1 MSDAPIN
8 SPLSAAGKTQFAGQ
22 EIDAL
27 RRHVC
32 QILGFDIALIDIVR
46 GSSIDNLI
54 TFYAEDGSQD
64 ITLDDFLDDNQQP
77 LSNSNSDIAQTVRQ
91 QYTPYIGRVLLLD
104 EAPPEDELRFPY
116 VVVPISDG
124 QGDASTAVK
133 GLIRVVSF
141 DNTRKIESSDIA
153 NVRLIGQ
160 HLATRIPVIADSEAA
175 PQADVLPEDVRP
187 TELIVVAHSNRAVRR
202 RLSRTL
208 SGDKYNV
215 VEADDAQRVTQA
227 LRENEVGLLVLDSQL
242 SNESGKTLCR
252 SLKDS
257 DSEFKHVPM
266 IVVTPDT
273 DSNSKVEGLNAG
285 ADDCVSENCID
296 AELLARVR
304 ASFRLKKT
312 QRELA
317 TQLKLLEDYAQR
329 LEYASEVERLA
340 SMKISKE
347 KSQLDSLNQELTL
360 KKREVEIL
368 HDQDNR
374 LRRIS
379 DCIRKSFNIEDN
391 IGEMLESL
399 AGWLEL
405 DNCFV
410 VLSLECDEQDIIR
423 REYAA
428 HEGYRLLE
436 HGYDITLLDIFKS
449 LPRQD
454 LLLVNDVKRDKR
466 VEPFKDVLSH
476 YHLYSVF
483 YVPITYENKLLGI
496 LGGHKCETQAQWTQ
510 HYETFFGQIADQLAI
525 GVTNARLY
533 KRVERQA
540 TTDGLTSLFNHR
552 TGQEKLA
559 EQLRL
564 AERYQR
570 NLAVVMIDID
580 HFKSIN
586 DTYGHPVGDSV
597 LKAVA
602 RAIRR
607 DCRDVDI
614 PVRYGGEEFLLVL
627 PEVNQEGA
635 VVVAERL
642 RKSLQREQIMH
653 DEVQLSV
660 TASIGVAAYPEDTES
675 HHNLL
680 ELADKALYM
689 SKRLGRNQVHTAA
702 DLLFHEFHEGQK
714 QKQESE
720 GAGTSAPGSG
730 PDSVP
735 NSNSGLNS
743 NSVPNSSSVPAGAS
757 PLTSDG
763 TADTTITANL
773 AVNVTPPAAT
783 TPSPAVN
790 PAQLIPGEDKEG
802 LVPEV
807 VEMVK
812 AMAGALYAKSDYNKV
827 HHLETARFAEMV
839 AKVLGLN
846 QRQIEQIRVAGLLH
860 DVGLLSVPEEIVNKP
875 GQVNADELR
884 VLMQHPIMGAQMFR
898 PIHALKEICDI
909 LENHHECWDG
919 TGYPRGL
926 KGEEIPLSARII
938 SIVDSYHAMISD
950 RPYRAAMSKEKAKRV
965 LRNGA
970 GTQFDPFLVDI
981 FLACL
986 SELEEQQEDPE
997 GATT

>member
-1 MSDAPIN
+1 LSDSPQDKSN
-8 SPLSAAGKTQFAGQ
+8 SMLTVGKSPFVGQ

-27 RRHVC
+27 RRHIC

-46 GSSIDNLI
+46 GNGIDNLI
-54 TFYAEDGSQD
+54 TFFAEEHGDEV
-64 ITLDDFLDDNQQP
+64 TLEDFVDANNQT
-77 LSNSNSDIAQTVRQ
+77 LAEADSDIARQVRQ
-91 QYTPYIGRVLLLD
+91 KYSPYVGEVLLLD
-104 EAPPEDELRFPY
+104 ETPPDEELRFPY

-124 QGDASTAVK
+124 QGDAATRIK

-141 DNTRKIESSDIA
+141 DNARKIEASDVSNIR
-153 NVRLIGQ
+153 VIGQ
-160 HLATRIPVIADSEAA
+160 HLATRIPYLAEPHTEIGTRA
-175 PQADVLPEDVRP
+175 PAPRP
-187 TELIVVAHSNRAVRR
+187 QTPSTHELIVVAHSNRAVRR

-208 SGDKYNV
+208 STGQYGLI
-215 VEADDAQRVTQA
+215 EADDSERVLQT

-242 SNESGKTLCR
+242 MAADGTMLCR
-252 SLKDS
+252 KLKAS
-257 DSEFKHVPM
+257 ESEFTHVPI
-266 IVVTPDT
+266 IVVTADA
-273 DSNSKVEGLNAG
+273 DSNGKVEGLNAG
-285 ADDCVSENCID
+285 ADDCVTDACID

-304 ASFRLKKT
+304 ASMRLKKT
-312 QRELA
+312 ERELA

-340 SMKISKE
+340 SGKIKKE
-347 KSQLDSLNQELTL
+347 KTQLDSLNQELTL

-379 DCIRKSFNIEDN
+379 DTIRKSFKIEEH
-391 IGEMLESL
+391 IAEMLENL

-410 VLSLECDEQDIIR
+410 ILTEECDEPDIIR
-423 REYAA
+423 CEYAA
-428 HEGYRLLE
+428 HDGYRLSE
-436 HGYDITLLDIFKS
+436 HDYDRALLDIYKN
-449 LPRQD
+449 LPKHD

-466 VEPFKDVLSH
+466 VEPFREVLDN

-483 YVPITYENKLLGI
+483 YVPVTYENKLLGI
-496 LGGHKCETQAQWTQ
+496 LGGHKVETQAQWTQ
-510 HYETFFGQIADQLAI
+510 HHETFFGQIADQLAS
-525 GVTNARLY
+525 GVINARLY

-540 TTDGLTSLFNHR
+540 TTDGLTGLFNHR

-559 EQLRL
+559 EQLRI

-570 NLAVVMIDID
+570 NVAVVMMDID

-586 DTYGHPVGDSV
+586 DTYGHPVGDTV
-597 LKAVA
+597 LKSVA
-602 RAIRR
+602 HVIKR

-627 PEVNQEGA
+627 PEVSQEGA

-642 RKSLQREQIMH
+642 RKTLQREVITH
-653 DEVQLSV
+653 DDVQLSV
-660 TASIGVAAYPEDTES
+660 TASIGVASYPEDAEGQ
-675 HHNLL
+675 HHLL
-680 ELADKALYM
+680 EVADKALYM

-702 DLLFHEFHEGQK
+702 DLMFQELQDDQK
-714 QKQESE
+714 PQQQQQ
-720 GAGTSAPGSG
+720 
-730 PDSVP
+730 
-735 NSNSGLNS
+735 N
-743 NSVPNSSSVPAGAS
+743 AGAS
-757 PLTSDG
+757 PASPEIVVATVPSTAAEKAQSMVEAMG
-763 TADTTITANL
+763 TA
-773 AVNVTPPAAT
+773 AVA
-783 TPSPAVN
+783 
-790 PAQLIPGEDKEG
+790 EDKEG

-812 AMAGALYAKSDYNKV
+812 AMAGALYAKSEYNKV

-875 GQVNADELR
+875 GQVSAEELR
-884 VLMQHPIMGAQMFR
+884 VLMQHPVMGAQMFR

-919 TGYPRGL
+919 TGYPRGM

-938 SIVDSYHAMISD
+938 AIVDAYHAMISD
-950 RPYRAAMSKEKAKRV
+950 RPYRPAMSKEKAKRV

-981 FLACL
+981 FIACL
-986 SELEEQQEDPE
+986 SELEEQEEPGVQAPQQ
-997 GATT
+997 

>member
-1 MSDAPIN
+1 MN

-54 TFYAEDGSQD
+54 TFYADDGSQD
-64 ITLDDFLDDNQQP
+64 LTLDDFLDDNQQP
-77 LSNSNSDIAQTVRQ
+77 LSDSNSDIAQKVRQ
-91 QYTPYIGRVLLLD
+91 QYTPYIGKVLLLD

-124 QGDASTAVK
+124 QGEASTAVK

-141 DNTRKIESSDIA
+141 DNARKIESADIA
-153 NVRLIGQ
+153 NVRMIGQ
-160 HLATRIPVIADSEAA
+160 HLATRIPVIADSEGS
-175 PQADVLPEDVRP
+175 PEEKSQAEDARP
-187 TELIVVAHSNRAVRR
+187 SELIVVAHSNRAVRR

-215 VEADDAQRVTQA
+215 VEADDAQRVVQA

-242 SNESGKTLCR
+242 TDEQGKTLCR
-252 SLKDS
+252 SLKGA

-266 IVVTPDT
+266 IVVTPDA

-285 ADDCVSENCID
+285 ADDCVSDNCID

-312 QRELA
+312 ERELA

-340 SMKISKE
+340 SNKISKE
-347 KSQLDSLNQELTL
+347 KGQLDSLNQELTL

-379 DCIRKSFNIEDN
+379 DCIRKSFAIEDN

-410 VLSLECDEQDIIR
+410 VLSLECEEQDVIR

-436 HGYDITLLDIFKS
+436 HGYDVTLLDIFKS

-466 VEPFKDVLSH
+466 IEPFKDVLSH

-496 LGGHKCETQAQWTQ
+496 LGGHKCETQAQWAQ

-586 DTYGHPVGDSV
+586 DTYGHPVGDTV
-597 LKAVA
+597 LRAVA

-642 RKSLQREQIMH
+642 RKALQREQISH
-653 DEVQLSV
+653 DDVQLSV
-660 TASIGVAAYPEDTES
+660 TASLGVAAYPEDTES
-675 HHNLL
+675 QHNLL

-702 DLLFHEFHEGQK
+702 DLLFHEFQEGQK
-714 QKQESE
+714 QKQEPVADAAPDAA
-720 GAGTSAPGSG
+720 AGTDQVS
-730 PDSVP
+730 
-735 NSNSGLNS
+735 
-743 NSVPNSSSVPAGAS
+743 PAEAS
-757 PLTSDG
+757 P
-763 TADTTITANL
+763 TTITANI
-773 AVNVTPPAAT
+773 ADAAAAAQAAPPFVASGA
-783 TPSPAVN
+783 P
-790 PAQLIPGEDKEG
+790 LIPGTGEDKEG

-860 DVGLLSVPEEIVNKP
+860 DVGLLSIPEDIVNKP

-884 VLMQHPIMGAQMFR
+884 VLMQHPMMGAQMFR

-938 SIVDSYHAMISD
+938 AIVDSYHAMISD
-950 RPYRAAMSKEKAKRV
+950 RPYRQAMSKDKAKRV

-986 SELEEQQEDPE
+986 SELEEQEEQDPE

>member
-1 MSDAPIN
+1 MSDTPQVRDNPQQAR
-8 SPLSAAGKTQFAGQ
+8 SPFPGQ

-27 RRHVC
+27 RRHIC

-46 GSSIDNLI
+46 GAGIDNLI
-54 TFYAEDGSQD
+54 TFFAEEHSED
-64 ITLDDFLDDNQQP
+64 ITLDDFLDANHQP
-77 LSNSNSDIAQTVRQ
+77 LSESNSQIAQEVRQ
-91 QYTPYIGRVLLLD
+91 KYTPYVGEVLLVD
-104 EAPPEDELRFPY
+104 EAPAEEELRFPY
-116 VVVPISDG
+116 IVVPISDG
-124 QGDASTAVK
+124 QGDASTMIK

-141 DNTRKIESSDIA
+141 DNARKIEQSDVK
-153 NVRLIGQ
+153 NVRMIGQ
-160 HLATRIPVIADSEAA
+160 NLAARIPYLADAENAPAA
-175 PQADVLPEDVRP
+175 PPAEV
-187 TELIVVAHSNRAVRR
+187 IVVAHGNRATRR
-202 RLSRTL
+202 RLARTL
-208 SGDKYNV
+208 SGDGYRV
-215 VEADDAQRVTQA
+215 IEADDASKVVAA
-227 LRENEVGLLVLDSQL
+227 LRENEASLLVLDSTMRSAAGDML
-242 SNESGKTLCR
+242 GKTL
-252 SLKDS
+252 KAN
-257 DSEFKHVPM
+257 DSEFKHVSL
-266 IVVTPDT
+266 IVVTAEG
-273 DSNSKVEGLNAG
+273 DSQAKVEGLNAG
-285 ADDCVSENCID
+285 ADDCVSDACID
-296 AELLARVR
+296 AELLARIR
-304 ASFRLKKT
+304 ASLRVKKT
-312 QRELA
+312 ERELA
-317 TQLKLLEDYAQR
+317 IQNKLLEDYTQR

-340 SMKISKE
+340 SSKISQE
-347 KSQLDSLNQELTL
+347 KSLLDSLNQQLTL
-360 KKREVEIL
+360 RTREVEIL

-379 DCIRKSFNIEDN
+379 DCIRKSFSVSENVRETVEN
-391 IGEMLESL
+391 L

-410 VLSLECDEQDIIR
+410 VLTEECDEPDAIR
-423 REYAA
+423 QEYFT
-428 HEGYRLLE
+428 HEGYSLIDHDYDLALLE
-436 HGYDITLLDIFKS
+436 IFKS
-449 LPRQD
+449 LPKQD

-466 VEPFKDVLSH
+466 IEPFREVLSN

-496 LGGHKCETQAQWTQ
+496 LGGHKCESQAQWSQ
-510 HYETFFGQIADQLAI
+510 HYETFFGQIADQLAS

-540 TTDGLTSLFNHR
+540 TTDGLTGLFNHR

-559 EQLRL
+559 EQLKL

-570 NLAVVMIDID
+570 NLAVVMLDID

-586 DTYGHPVGDSV
+586 DTYGHPVGDTV

-602 RAIRR
+602 RVIRR

-642 RKSLQREQIMH
+642 RKALQREAIAH
-653 DEVQLSV
+653 DDVQLSV
-660 TASIGVAAYPEDTES
+660 TASIGVAAYPEDVES
-675 HHNLL
+675 HHQLL

-702 DLLFHEFHEGQK
+702 DLIFHEFQEEQK
-714 QKQESE
+714 QQQDT
-720 GAGTSAPGSG
+720 AVAPAA
-730 PDSVP
+730 VP
-735 NSNSGLNS
+735 SM
-743 NSVPNSSSVPAGAS
+743 PAGPSAQAIAQMNAAS
-757 PLTSDG
+757 
-763 TADTTITANL
+763 
-773 AVNVTPPAAT
+773 
-783 TPSPAVN
+783 
-790 PAQLIPGEDKEG
+790 EDKEG

-812 AMAGALYAKSDYNKV
+812 AMAGALYAKSEYNKI

-860 DVGLLSVPEEIVNKP
+860 DVGLLSVPEDIVNKQ
-875 GQVNADELR
+875 GQVNPDELR
-884 VLMQHPIMGAQMFR
+884 VLMQHPVMGAQMFR

-926 KGEEIPLSARII
+926 KGEDIPLSARII
-938 SIVDSYHAMISD
+938 AIVDAYHAMISD
-950 RPYRAAMSKEKAKRV
+950 RPYRQAMAREKAKRV

-986 SELEEQQEDPE
+986 AEMEEQVEPQ
-997 GATT
+997 G

>member
-1 MSDAPIN
+1 MDNAQ
-8 SPLSAAGKTQFAGQ
+8 AMAGKPAQGYPGQ

-27 RRHVC
+27 RRHIC
-32 QILGFDIALIDIVR
+32 QILGFDIGLIDIAR
-46 GSSIDNLI
+46 GDRIDNLI
-54 TFYAEDGSQD
+54 TFFAEEHSDD
-64 ITLDDFLDDNQQP
+64 ITLDDFADEHNQL
-77 LSNSNSDIAQTVRQ
+77 LSETNSTLAQQVRNN
-91 QYTPYIGRVLLLD
+91 YAPYVGEVLLLD
-104 EAPPEDELRFPY
+104 DGDDELRFPY
-116 VVVPISDG
+116 IIVPISGG
-124 QGDASTAVK
+124 QGDASTMVK

-141 DNTRKIESSDIA
+141 DNTRQIENNDIA

-160 HLATRIPVIADSEAA
+160 HLAARMPYLAQSEPQPA
-175 PQADVLPEDVRP
+175 PEPATTAEP
-187 TELIVVAHSNRAVRR
+187 ELIVVAHGNRAIRR

-208 SGDKYNV
+208 SSDHYRV
-215 VEADDAQRVTQA
+215 IEAEHAEKVMEA
-227 LRENEVGLLVLDSQL
+227 LRENEVGLVVLDSAL
-242 SNESGKTLCR
+242 TNERNQMLCR
-252 SLKDS
+252 ALKGG
-257 DSEFKHVPM
+257 DSEFKHVP
-266 IVVTPDT
+266 IILVTAEADT
-273 DSNSKVEGLNAG
+273 NGKVEGLNAG
-285 ADDCVSENCID
+285 ADDCISDTCID

-304 ASFRLKKT
+304 ASLRLKKSE
-312 QRELA
+312 RELA

-340 SMKISKE
+340 SSKITQE
-347 KSQLDSLNQELTL
+347 KLQLDHVNRELSL

-410 VLSLECDEQDIIR
+410 VLTEECEEQDIIR
-423 REYAA
+423 REYATSA
-428 HEGYRLLE
+428 DYKLIEHNFDVTLLE
-436 HGYDITLLDIFKS
+436 IFKQ

-466 VEPFKDVLSH
+466 IEPFRNVLNNF
-476 YHLYSVF
+476 HLYSVF

-496 LGGHKCETQAQWTQ
+496 LGGHKIESQAQWTQ
-510 HYETFFGQIADQLAI
+510 HYETFFGQIADQLSI

-540 TTDGLTSLFNHR
+540 TTDGLTNLFNHR

-559 EQLRL
+559 EQLKL

-570 NLAVVMIDID
+570 NLAVIMMDID

-586 DTYGHPVGDSV
+586 DRYGHPVGDTV
-597 LKAVA
+597 LKSVA
-602 RAIRR
+602 RIIRR

-627 PEVNQEGA
+627 PEINQESA

-642 RKSLQREQIMH
+642 RKTLQREVITH
-653 DEVQLSV
+653 DDVQLSV
-660 TASIGVAAYPEDTES
+660 TASIGVAAYPEDAEAQ
-675 HHNLL
+675 HHLL

-689 SKRLGRNQVHTAA
+689 SKRLGRNQVHTAS
-702 DLLFHEFHEGQK
+702 DLMFHDLEEHKHE
-714 QKQESE
+714 
-720 GAGTSAPGSG
+720 A
-730 PDSVP
+730 
-735 NSNSGLNS
+735 
-743 NSVPNSSSVPAGAS
+743 
-757 PLTSDG
+757 
-763 TADTTITANL
+763 
-773 AVNVTPPAAT
+773 PPAV
-783 TPSPAVN
+783 PAVN
-790 PAQLIPGEDKEG
+790 TPTAEVAGDDKEG

-812 AMAGALYAKSDYNKV
+812 AMAGALYAKSEYNKV

-860 DVGLLSVPEEIVNKP
+860 DVGLLSVPEDIINKP
-875 GQVNADELR
+875 GQVTADELR

-938 SIVDSYHAMISD
+938 SIVDAYHAMISE
-950 RPYRAAMSKEKAKRV
+950 RPYRPAMAKEKAKRV

-986 SELEEQQEDPE
+986 AEAEEAEQQTQ
-997 GATT
+997 AQSQA

>member
-1 MSDAPIN
+1 MSDT
-8 SPLSAAGKTQFAGQ
+8 SQVKDSSAATGSKSRFPGQ

-27 RRHVC
+27 RRHIC

-46 GSSIDNLI
+46 GHSIDNLI
-54 TFYAEDGSQD
+54 TFYSEGHSDGVK
-64 ITLDDFLDDNQQP
+64 LDRLVDANNQP
-77 LSNSNSDIAQTVRQ
+77 LSETNSKIALEVRQ
-91 QYTPYIGRVLLLD
+91 KYSPYVGEVLGAD
-104 EAPPEDELRFPY
+104 EAASDEEQRFPY
-116 VVVPISDG
+116 IVVPISDG
-124 QGDASTAVK
+124 QGDANTMVK

-141 DNTRKIESSDIA
+141 ENARKIEPIDVK
-153 NVRLIGQ
+153 NVRMFGQ
-160 HLATRIPVIADSEAA
+160 NLAARIPYLADAEHSPAMPPA
-175 PQADVLPEDVRP
+175 S
-187 TELIVVAHSNRAVRR
+187 TEVIVVAHTNRATRR
-202 RLSRTL
+202 RLARSLGTDGYRVIEAEDTGKVL
-208 SGDKYNV
+208 S
-215 VEADDAQRVTQA
+215 A
-227 LRENEVGLLVLDSQL
+227 LRENEVALLLLDSQL
-242 SNESGKTLCR
+242 QSPSGEMLCK
-252 SLKDS
+252 SIKAPG
-257 DSEFKHVPM
+257 SEFKHVSL
-266 IVVTPDT
+266 IVVAAEG
-273 DSNSKVEGLNAG
+273 DSNAKVEGLNSG
-285 ADDCVSENCID
+285 ADDCVSDACID

-304 ASFRLKKT
+304 ASLRVKKSE
-312 QRELA
+312 RELA
-317 TQLKLLEDYAQR
+317 IQNKLLEDYTQR
-329 LEYASEVERLA
+329 LEYASEVEQLA
-340 SMKISKE
+340 STKLTKE
-347 KSQLDSLNQELTL
+347 KSLLDSLNQQLTL
-360 KKREVEIL
+360 RTREVEIL

-379 DCIRKSFNIEDN
+379 DCVRKSFHINENIAETVEN
-391 IGEMLESL
+391 L

-410 VLSLECDEQDIIR
+410 VLTEECDEPDAIR
-423 REYAA
+423 QEYTT
-428 HEGYRLLE
+428 HEGYSLIDQDYDLALLE
-436 HGYDITLLDIFKS
+436 IFKS
-449 LPRQD
+449 LPKQD

-466 VEPFKDVLSH
+466 IEPFNEVLQN

-496 LGGHKCETQAQWTQ
+496 LGGHKCESQAQWSQ
-510 HYETFFGQIADQLAI
+510 HYETFFGQIADALSS

-540 TTDGLTSLFNHR
+540 ISDGLTGLFNHR

-559 EQLRL
+559 EQLKL

-570 NLAVVMIDID
+570 NLAVVMLDID

-586 DTYGHPVGDSV
+586 DTYGHPVGDTV
-597 LKAVA
+597 LKSVA
-602 RAIRR
+602 RVIRR

-614 PVRYGGEEFLLVL
+614 PVRYGGEEFLLIL

-642 RKSLQREQIMH
+642 RKTLQKELIAH

-660 TASIGVAAYPEDTES
+660 TASIGVAAYPEDVEG
-675 HHNLL
+675 HHQLL

-702 DLLFHEFHEGQK
+702 DLIFHEFQEEQK
-714 QKQESE
+714 QQQE
-720 GAGTSAPGSG
+720 ATP
-730 PDSVP
+730 PP
-735 NSNSGLNS
+735 
-743 NSVPNSSSVPAGAS
+743 PSVPAAPSQQAIAQMNAAS
-757 PLTSDG
+757 
-763 TADTTITANL
+763 
-773 AVNVTPPAAT
+773 
-783 TPSPAVN
+783 
-790 PAQLIPGEDKEG
+790 EDKEG

-812 AMAGALYAKSDYNKV
+812 AMAGALYAKSEYNKI

-860 DVGLLSVPEEIVNKP
+860 DVGLLSVPEDIVNKQ
-875 GQVNADELR
+875 GQVNPDELR
-884 VLMQHPIMGAQMFR
+884 VLMQHPLMGAQMFR

-926 KGEEIPLSARII
+926 KGEDIPLSARII
-938 SIVDSYHAMISD
+938 AIVDAYHAMISD
-950 RPYRAAMSKEKAKRV
+950 RPYRQAMAKEKAKRV

-986 SELEEQQEDPE
+986 AEMDETGQPA
-997 GATT
+997 G